1 MLDPETLAPR
11 LAPPSPPGDR
21 VESPCRQPSPSV
33 RLRRIAVAAAL
44 MGLLLATAS
53 GCGGDDDGDE
63 PAGAAAGDP
72 ATDKLAQVLARGTLV
87 LSTDLRYPPQSFAV
101 KRAER
106 APGSACPANQLTAPE
121 VGGYDAD
128 TGKLVAKALGVEP
141 CFVAPSWT
149 EITAGK
155 WSDRWDIAFG
165 SGAITADRMTRL
177 WMTTPYRAEAQRF
190 YVHENAPFSR
200 PSDLDG
206 KRIGVC
212 ASCSIEAYLKG
223 DLELPGVELTGKV
236 ERPKIVVYD
245 IDPPGLK
252 DLGRGKLDAY
262 ACNENAGKQAIED
275 GLPIRALHERAFEEY
290 LAGFVDKSSGLE
302 VGPFVKRVNAIIR
315 KLHAN
320 GALRRLSAKYFG
332 RDFAAEAAEFDVGS
346 LGQRVGS

>member
-1 MLDPETLAPR
+1 M
-11 LAPPSPPGDR
+11 
-21 VESPCRQPSPSV
+21 
-33 RLRRIAVAAAL
+33 RRIAVAAAVTC
-44 MGLLLATAS
+44 LLLATAS
-53 GCGGDDDGDE
+53 ACGGDDAEDGS
-63 PAGAAAGDP
+63 AGGTAAAAGDP

-106 APGSACPANQLTAPE
+106 APGSKCPANQLTAPE
-121 VGGYDAD
+121 VAGYDAD

-177 WMTTPYRAEAQRF
+177 WMTAPYRAEAQRF
-190 YVHENAPFSR
+190 YVHEDSPYSR

-206 KRIGVC
+206 KRVGVC

-223 DLELPGVELTGKV
+223 DLELPGVRLTRKL

-262 ACNENAGKQAIED
+262 ACNENVGKQAIED
-275 GLPIRALHERAFEEY
+275 GLPLRALHERAFEEY
-290 LAGFVDKSSGLE
+290 LAGFVDKSSGLD
-302 VGPFVKRVNAIIR
+302 VGPFIKRINDIVG
-315 KLHAN
+315 KLHAS
-320 GALRRLSAKYFG
+320 GELRRLSEKYFG
-332 RDFAAEAAEFDVGS
+332 RDYATQAARFDLGSIGQQVGS
-346 LGQRVGS
+346 

>member
-1 MLDPETLAPR
+1 MLYPETLAAGR
-11 LAPPSPPGDR
+11 
-21 VESPCRQPSPSV
+21 V
-33 RLRRIAVAAAL
+33 RLRRAAVAAAL
-44 MGLLLATAS
+44 MAVLLAAAS
-53 GCGGDDDGDE
+53 CGGDEAGDG
-63 PAGAAAGDP
+63 PAGPAAEAGDP

-101 KRAER
+101 KGAER
-106 APGSACPANQLTAPE
+106 APGSKCPANQLTAPE
-121 VGGYDAD
+121 VGGYDAE

-141 CFVAPSWT
+141 CFVTPSWT

-177 WMTTPYRAEAQRF
+177 WMTAPYRAEAQRF
-190 YVHENAPFSR
+190 YVHEDAPYSR

-206 KRIGVC
+206 KRVGVC

-223 DLELPGVELTGKV
+223 ELELPGVRLTEKV

-262 ACNENAGKQAIED
+262 ACNANVGKQAIED
-275 GLPIRALHERAFEEY
+275 GLPLRALHEQAFEEY
-290 LAGFVDKSSGLE
+290 LSGFVDKSSGLD
-302 VGPFVKRVNAIIR
+302 VGPFIERVNAIVR
-315 KLHAN
+315 DLHAD
-320 GALRRLSAKYFG
+320 GVLRRLSGKFFG
-332 RDFAAEAAEFDVGS
+332 RDYASRAAEFDLGS
-346 LGQRVGS
+346 IGQRMGS

>member
-1 MLDPETLAPR
+1 MLDPEILASGPPAR
-11 LAPPSPPGDR
+11 L
-21 VESPCRQPSPSV
+21 
-33 RLRRIAVAAAL
+33 RLRRIAVVAVLAA
-44 MGLLLATAS
+44 LLLAAGS
-53 GCGGDDDGDE
+53 GCGGDDSEDE
-63 PAGAAAGDP
+63 SGGAARTAAGDP
-72 ATDKLAQVLARGTLV
+72 ATDKLAQVLARGTLI
-87 LSTDLRYPPQSFAV
+87 LSTDLRYPPQSFSV
-101 KRAER
+101 KSAER
-106 APGSACPANQLTAPE
+106 APGSKCPANQLTAPE

-155 WSDRWDIAFG
+155 WSDRWDLAFG

-177 WMTTPYRAEAQRF
+177 WMTAPYRAEAQRF
-190 YVHENAPFSR
+190 YVHEDAPFSR

-223 DLELPGVELTGKV
+223 DLELPGVELTEKV
-236 ERPKIVVYD
+236 KRPKIVVYD

-275 GLPIRALHERAFEEY
+275 GLPVRALHERAFEEY
-290 LAGFVDKSSGLE
+290 LAGFVDKSSGLD
-302 VGPFVKRVNAIIR
+302 VGPFVRRVNGIIA
-315 KLHAN
+315 KLHAD
-320 GALRRLSAKYFG
+320 GTLRRLSGRYFG
-332 RDFAAEAAEFDVGS
+332 RDFASQAAEFDVGS
-346 LGQRVGS
+346 IGQRVGS

>member
-1 MLDPETLAPR
+1 MHR
-11 LAPPSPPGDR
+11 LA
-21 VESPCRQPSPSV
+21 V
-33 RLRRIAVAAAL
+33 AVAVTS
-44 MGLLLATAS
+44 LLLATAS
-53 GCGGDDDGDE
+53 ACGGDDADDGS
-63 PAGAAAGDP
+63 AGGAAAEAGDP
-72 ATDKLAQVLARGTLV
+72 ATDKLAQIQARGTLI

-101 KRAER
+101 KGAER

-121 VGGYDAD
+121 VGGYDAE

-155 WSDRWDIAFG
+155 WSDRWDVAFG

-177 WMTTPYRAEAQRF
+177 WMTAPYRAEAQRF
-190 YVHENAPFSR
+190 YVHEDAPYSR

-223 DLELPGVELTGKV
+223 DLELPGVPLTEKV
-236 ERPKIVVYD
+236 KRPKLVVYD

-252 DLGRGKLDAY
+252 DLGRGRIDAY

-290 LAGFVDKSSGLE
+290 LAGFVDKSSGLD
-302 VGPFVKRVNAIIR
+302 VGPFIDRVNQILR
-315 KLHAN
+315 KLHAE
-320 GALRRLSAKYFG
+320 GELRRLSVKYFG
-332 RDFAAEAAEFDVGS
+332 RDYAAQAASFDIGS
-346 LGQRVGS
+346 IGQRVGS

>member
-1 MLDPETLAPR
+1 M
-11 LAPPSPPGDR
+11 
-21 VESPCRQPSPSV
+21 
-33 RLRRIAVAAAL
+33 RRIVVALAVAS
-44 MGLLLATAS
+44 LLLATAS
-53 GCGGDDDGDE
+53 ACGGDDAGDG
-63 PAGAAAGDP
+63 AGGGTTTAAGDP

-87 LSTDLRYPPQSFAV
+87 LSTDLRYPPQSFSV
-101 KRAER
+101 KGAER

-121 VGGYDAD
+121 VGGYDAE

-177 WMTTPYRAEAQRF
+177 WMTAPYRAEAQRF
-190 YVHENAPFSR
+190 YVHENAPYTR

-223 DLELPGVELTGKV
+223 ELELPGVELTPKV
-236 ERPKIVVYD
+236 DRPKPVAYD

-290 LAGFVDKSSGLE
+290 LAGFVDKSSGLD
-302 VGPFVKRVNAIIR
+302 VGPFVKRVNGIIR
-315 KLHAN
+315 ELHSS
-320 GALRRLSAKYFG
+320 GELRRLSAKYFG
-332 RDFAAEAAEFDVGS
+332 RDFAAEAAEFELS
-346 LGQRVGS
+346 SIGQRVGS